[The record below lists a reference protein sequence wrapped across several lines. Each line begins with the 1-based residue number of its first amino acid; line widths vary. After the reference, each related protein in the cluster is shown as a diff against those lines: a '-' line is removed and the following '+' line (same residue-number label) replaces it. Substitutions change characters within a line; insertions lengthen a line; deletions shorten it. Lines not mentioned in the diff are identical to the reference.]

1 MNLNNNISDD
11 YIFNS
16 DLKYI
21 ETAEC
26 IEDYNNYTAKCNI
39 ACLMPLVD
47 KARAIDD
54 EYFLSTSNIVNE
66 DKPRLYSYTKSN
78 YVKFHMDS
86 KKGLKGETFN
96 IAFIH
101 GDINNIKKI

>member
-11 YIFNS
+11 YIFKS
-16 DLKYI
+16 DFKYI

-26 IEDYNNYTAKCNI
+26 IEDYHKHIAKCNI
-39 ACLMPLVD
+39 GCLMPLVNKD
-47 KARAIDD
+47 RAIDN

-66 DKPRLYSYTKSN
+66 VKPVLYTYTKSN
-78 YVKFHMDS
+78 YVKFNMDS
-86 KKGLKGETFN
+86 KEGKKGETFN
-96 IAFIH
+96 IAFIS